1 MIVKKG
7 DLILCVCGGGGGGS
21 PSEVIPKNIS
31 EG

>member
-7 DLILCVCGGGGGGS
+7 ELILCVCGGGGGGS